1 MSATG
6 SIQSPVQTGPVLAGG
21 PFVHLD
27 GALHASYRTSDFAS
41 AVRFLD
47 RVAEA
52 ADAAGHHPDVEL
64 GYGTVAFRLR
74 SHDLGGVTERD
85 LRLAL
90 QIQALAN
97 ELGAEGTAV
106 TPARYDVA
114 IDCTDAD
121 SIRPFWRVGLGYVE
135 LPADGDGDGDVELV
149 DPRGH
154 GPRVWFQHMEIART
168 DRNRIHL
175 DVYVP
180 GDDAEERVSAIVEAG
195 GTLLTDEHAPEWWV
209 LADVEGNELCVCT
222 SSY

>member
-6 SIQSPVQTGPVLAGG
+6 SIQSPAQTVSVLGG
-21 PFVHLD
+21 SPFVHLD
-27 GALHASYRTSDFAS
+27 GALHASYRTTDFAS

-64 GYGTVAFRLR
+64 GYGRVAFRLR

-97 ELGAEGTAV
+97 ELGAEGLAV

-114 IDCTDAD
+114 IDCTNAD

-135 LPADGDGDGDVELV
+135 LPADGDGDVDLV

-168 DRNRIHL
+168 ERNRIHL

-180 GDDAEERVSAIVEAG
+180 GDLAEERVRAIALAG

>member
-6 SIQSPVQTGPVLAGG
+6 SIQSPAQTAAVLGGG

-41 AVRFLD
+41 VVRLLD

-64 GYGTVAFRLR
+64 GYGRVAFRLR

-97 ELGAEGTAV
+97 ELGAEGLVV

-114 IDCTDAD
+114 IDCTNAD

-135 LPADGDGDGDVELV
+135 LAADGDGDVDLV
-149 DPRGH
+149 DPAGH
-154 GPRVWFQHMEIART
+154 GPRVWFQHMEITRS

-180 GDDAEERVSAIVEAG
+180 GDDAEDRVRAIVEAG

>member
-6 SIQSPVQTGPVLAGG
+6 SIQSPAQTGPVLAGG

-27 GALHASYRTSDFAS
+27 GALHASYRTSDFTS

-90 QIQALAN
+90 HIQALAN
-97 ELGAEGTAV
+97 ELGAEGLAV

-135 LPADGDGDGDVELV
+135 LPADGDGDVDLI

-180 GDDAEERVSAIVEAG
+180 GDGAEERVSAIVEAG
-195 GTLLTDEHAPEWWV
+195 GTLLTDEHAPDWWV

>member
-1 MSATG
+1 MTGTG
-6 SIQSPVQTGPVLAGG
+6 SIQSPAQTRAVLAGG
-21 PFVHLD
+21 AFVHLD

-41 AVRFLD
+41 AVQFVD

-64 GYGTVAFRLR
+64 GYGRVTFRLR

-90 QIQALAN
+90 RIQELAN
-97 ELGAEGTAV
+97 ELGARAKLV

-135 LPADGDGDGDVELV
+135 LSADGDTDLDLV
-149 DPRGH
+149 DPQGH
-154 GPRVWFQHMEIART
+154 GPRIWFQHMDIART
-168 DRNRIHL
+168 ERNRIHL

-180 GDDAEERVSAIVEAG
+180 GEDAEDRVGAIVEAG
-195 GTLLTDEHAPEWWV
+195 GTLISDEHAPEWWV